1 MHIVKFQ
8 GGLGN
13 QMFQY
18 ALYCKF
24 QSMGYDT
31 YADLVSYSKNRANS
45 RPYQLSVFGI
55 NLKQAERKD
64 IIRLAG
70 NEECFLDVLRFK
82 YLGKKTYIRERK
94 IKYNPQILNIKEG
107 YFNGYWQ
114 SERYFKDIEG
124 TLLKEF
130 SFPDFVIEDERN
142 KYISSMIRKE
152 ENAVSIHMRFGD
164 YLTKSKMYGGIC
176 TKQYY
181 QQAIDYIKEKIK
193 TPVFFVFSDNIELAR
208 QQFPHE
214 HLIYVEDSL
223 EEKGYLD
230 MYLMSLCRHNIIAN
244 SSFSWWGAW
253 LNREKEKIVVAPS
266 RWLNNRD
273 VYDIIPEAWIAI

>member
-24 QSMGYDT
+24 RSMGYDT
-31 YADLVSYSKNRANS
+31 YADLFFYSKITANS
-45 RPYQLSVFGI
+45 RPFQLSVFGI
-55 NLKQAERKD
+55 DLRQADRKD

-70 NEECFLDVLRFK
+70 NEECYLDVLRLK
-82 YLGKKTYIRERK
+82 YFGKKTYIRERE

-114 SERYFKDIEG
+114 SERYFKDIEE

-130 SFPDFVIEDERN
+130 SFLNSVIEDERN
-142 KYISSMIRKE
+142 DHISSMIRKE
-152 ENAVSIHMRFGD
+152 EKAVSIHMRFGD
-164 YLTKSKMYGGIC
+164 YLAKPEMYGGIC

-181 QQAIDYIKEKIK
+181 QQAIDYIKEKVK
-193 TPVFFVFSDNIELAR
+193 SPVFFVFSDNIELAK
-208 QQFPHE
+208 QQFPDE
-214 HLIYVEDSL
+214 HFIYVEGGS
-223 EEKGYLD
+223 EKTGYMD
-230 MYLMSLCRHNIIAN
+230 MYLMSLCRHNIVAN

-253 LNREKEKIVVAPS
+253 LNREKNKIVVAPS
-266 RWLNNRD
+266 KWLNNMD
-273 VYDIIPEAWIAI
+273 VYDIIPETWIVI